1 MPSTPSAGAGQ
12 LVVSGTQ
19 IGASASSGVVGALL
33 LWHNRLAV
41 CGRQT
46 KINERRSKAHRPTP
60 PGRSAMEI
68 ILIGLGSMF
77 AIWVLVI
84 WGSSIFNKNMQ

>member
-1 MPSTPSAGAGQ
+1 
-12 LVVSGTQ
+12 
-19 IGASASSGVVGALL
+19 
-33 LWHNRLAV
+33 
-41 CGRQT
+41 
-46 KINERRSKAHRPTP
+46 
-60 PGRSAMEI
+60 MEI